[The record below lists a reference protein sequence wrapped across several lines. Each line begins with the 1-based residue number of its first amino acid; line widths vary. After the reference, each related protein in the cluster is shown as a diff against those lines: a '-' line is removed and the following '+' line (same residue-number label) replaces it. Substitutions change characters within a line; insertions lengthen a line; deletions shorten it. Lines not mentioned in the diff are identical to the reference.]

1 MDLKKVWENV
11 LLETQGTVSAMT
23 YDNWLSKTEAVCI
36 ADDELLVS
44 ADSDVTV
51 NVVETRYTEL
61 LRECTKKVAPK
72 IRNLK
77 FVSPAEKSRYEGGRY
92 ISLEELNEDSIVAEE
107 YYTNFVPKYTFD
119 SFIVGKSNEFAA
131 AASKA
136 VAENPGVKYNPLF
149 LYGGVGL
156 GKTHLMHAIGNFL
169 KKSDPTLKCMYT
181 SSERFTNDL
190 IEALRAS
197 KKADEMKEFRRKYRS
212 VDVLMIDDIQFISRT
227 VATQE
232 ELFHVFND
240 LYFADKQIII
250 SSDRPPQEINPLEER
265 LRTRFQG
272 GLIADIQPPDLEMRM
287 AILQTKAL
295 SQNQQVDDDVLSLIA
310 NKVKSNIR
318 EMEGLLT
325 KVISYAHLTNRS
337 VNDPEVVAGALRDYG
352 DDKPETVTI
361 DRITDEVCAYF
372 NVSKADLVGKKKT
385 KDVVEPR
392 QIAIYLVTEFLTT
405 PLITIGEHFGNRDHT
420 TVMYARDKI
429 SEKVKED
436 GRIARQIKDLKNM
449 IMKR

>member
-72 IRNLK
+72 IRNIK

-92 ISLEELNEDSIVAEE
+92 ISLEELNEE
-107 YYTNFVPKYTFD
+107 
-119 SFIVGKSNEFAA
+119 
-131 AASKA
+131 A

-197 KKADEMKEFRRKYRS
+197 KKADEMKEFRRKYSSSPARWQRRRS
-212 VDVLMIDDIQFISRT
+212 CSMFSTIC
-227 VATQE
+227 
-232 ELFHVFND
+232 
-240 LYFADKQIII
+240 
-250 SSDRPPQEINPLEER
+250 
-265 LRTRFQG
+265 
-272 GLIADIQPPDLEMRM
+272 
-287 AILQTKAL
+287 ILQT
-295 SQNQQVDDDVLSLIA
+295 
-310 NKVKSNIR
+310 NKS
-318 EMEGLLT
+318 
-325 KVISYAHLTNRS
+325 
-337 VNDPEVVAGALRDYG
+337 
-352 DDKPETVTI
+352 
-361 DRITDEVCAYF
+361 
-372 NVSKADLVGKKKT
+372 
-385 KDVVEPR
+385 
-392 QIAIYLVTEFLTT
+392 
-405 PLITIGEHFGNRDHT
+405 
-420 TVMYARDKI
+420 
-429 SEKVKED
+429 
-436 GRIARQIKDLKNM
+436 
-449 IMKR
+449 

>member
-11 LLETQGTVSAMT
+11 LLETQGEVSAMT
-23 YDNWLSKTEAVCI
+23 YDNWLSNTEAVCI
-36 ADDELLVS
+36 ADDELVVS
-44 ADSDVTV
+44 ANSDIVV
-51 NVVETRYTEL
+51 NIVEAKYSDL
-61 LRECTKKVAPK
+61 LKRCTKKVAPK
-72 IRNLK
+72 ISNIK
-77 FVSPAEKSRYEGGRY
+77 FVLPLEKSHYQGGKY
-92 ISLEELNEDSIVAEE
+92 ISLDELNEDSIVSEE

-119 SFIVGKSNEFAA
+119 SYIVGKSNEFAA

-156 GKTHLMHAIGNFL
+156 GKTHLMHAIGNYL
-169 KKSDPTLKCMYT
+169 KKSDPTIKCMYT

-197 KKADEMKEFRRKYRS
+197 KKVDEMKEFRRKYRS

-227 VATQE
+227 DATQE
-232 ELFHVFND
+232 ELFHVFNE
-240 LYFADKQIII
+240 LYYANKQIII

-272 GLIADIQPPDLEMRM
+272 GLVADIQSPDLEMRM

-295 SQNQQVDDDVLSLIA
+295 SQNEHVDDEVLSLIA

-337 VNDPEVVAGALRDYG
+337 VNDPDVVAGALRDYG
-352 DDKPETVTI
+352 EEKTDTVTI
-361 DRITDEVCAYF
+361 DRIIDEVCNYF
-372 NVSKADLVGKKKT
+372 HITQADITGKKKT
-385 KDVVEPR
+385 KDIVEPR
-392 QIAIYLVTEFLTT
+392 QIAIYLITEFLTT
-405 PLITIGEHFGNRDHT
+405 PLITIGEKFGNRDHT
-420 TVMYARDKI
+420 TIMYARDKM

-436 GRIARQIKDLKNM
+436 SRIARQIKDLKDM

>member
-61 LRECTKKVAPK
+61 LRACTKKVAPK
-72 IRNLK
+72 IRNIK

-272 GLIADIQPPDLEMRM
+272 GLVADIQPPDLEMRM
-287 AILQTKAL
+287 ADKGAQ
-295 SQNQQVDDDVLSLIA
+295 SES
-310 NKVKSNIR
+310 
-318 EMEGLLT
+318 
-325 KVISYAHLTNRS
+325 
-337 VNDPEVVAGALRDYG
+337 AG
-352 DDKPETVTI
+352 
-361 DRITDEVCAYF
+361 
-372 NVSKADLVGKKKT
+372 
-385 KDVVEPR
+385 
-392 QIAIYLVTEFLTT
+392 
-405 PLITIGEHFGNRDHT
+405 
-420 TVMYARDKI
+420 
-429 SEKVKED
+429 
-436 GRIARQIKDLKNM
+436 
-449 IMKR
+449 